1 MAGRCRSPAHPI
13 PQNSPLLPRDAAFSL
28 CRRQLG
34 QTPAFSFPFFSPEH
48 RGALGYLQFFRMT
61 KTSPHSS
68 SEGRKISGT
77 TMRIL
82 RLGGGLM
89 FQVHSTLAG

>member
-1 MAGRCRSPAHPI
+1 MLI
-13 PQNSPLLPRDAAFSL
+13 SPLTLFPKFPSCCPGMFFLPLHKAALPNPNLFLPS
-28 CRRQLG
+28 
-34 QTPAFSFPFFSPEH
+34 SSPEH
-48 RGALGYLQFFRMT
+48 RGLLGYLQFFRMT

-89 FQVHSTLAG
+89 FQVHSMLAG